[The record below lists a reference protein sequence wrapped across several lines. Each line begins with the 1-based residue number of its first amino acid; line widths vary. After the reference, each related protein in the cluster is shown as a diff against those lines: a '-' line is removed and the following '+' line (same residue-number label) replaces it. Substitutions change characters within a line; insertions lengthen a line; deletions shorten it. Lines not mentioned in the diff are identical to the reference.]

1 MVQLPYGANVW
12 PATIWAQQLALHF
25 VTRAKSRLS
34 HPAHLVRSCVFTQ
47 RMSQDF
53 PLFYPKSELFKESR
67 LACAETVL
75 RVEQIPD
82 DLLLLDSRLL
92 NVR

>member
-1 MVQLPYGANVW
+1 
-12 PATIWAQQLALHF
+12 
-25 VTRAKSRLS
+25 
-34 HPAHLVRSCVFTQ
+34 
-47 RMSQDF
+47 MSQDF